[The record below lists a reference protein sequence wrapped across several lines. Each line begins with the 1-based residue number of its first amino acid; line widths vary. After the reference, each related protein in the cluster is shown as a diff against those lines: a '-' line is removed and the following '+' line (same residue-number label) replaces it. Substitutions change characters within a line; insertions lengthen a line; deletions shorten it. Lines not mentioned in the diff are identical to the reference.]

1 MRVSCPSCHALLELD
16 VLLAHEAARVA
27 VARLASVSL
36 PFGALTM
43 QYLALFR
50 PEQRGLSMDRLARL
64 VMELVPDIERRTVTR
79 NGRDWDAD
87 IETWRAA
94 LRVVLDKRDKGALR
108 LPLTSHGLLY
118 EVIAGLADKHE
129 ARAEAQ
135 NEQQRRQE
143 RRAGVATGPR
153 DLSMLAEAIGAEP
166 QRVAAQAPVAPPPA
180 YTVPSRLAQQIREQN
195 AEYQRRKAQGGP
207 GPGLGQDTANPQEP
221 Q

>member
-1 MRVSCPSCHALLELD
+1 MRVACPSCHALLELD
-16 VLLAHEAARVA
+16 VLLQHEAARVA

-50 PEQRGLSMDRLARL
+50 PEHRGLSMDRVARL
-64 VMELVPDIERRTVTR
+64 IMELVPDIERRTITR
-79 NGRDWDAD
+79 NGREWDAD
-87 IETWRAA
+87 VEAWRAA

-143 RRAGVATGPR
+143 RRAGAQAGPR
-153 DLSMLAEAIGAEP
+153 DLYSLAETIGADV
-166 QRVAAQAPVAPPPA
+166 QRAANAAPTAPPPN
-180 YTVPSRLAQQIREQN
+180 YSKPSRLAQQIREHN
-195 AEYQRRKAQGGP
+195 AQYQQRRQQGS
-207 GPGLGQDTANPQEP
+207 AAEEP
-221 Q
+221 KTETP